1 MVRRTVK
8 RGVARYC
15 VLIVGLGAAG
25 VAIGW
30 LCHDLP
36 APVAARARVVSSGL
50 RRRRDRI
57 RSDAIGRPR
66 PPGAAGVS
74 QGQRS

>member
-36 APVAARARVVSSGL
+36 APVAAGARRLV
-50 RRRRDRI
+50 
-57 RSDAIGRPR
+57 RSPSPARSNRPR
-66 PPGAAGVS
+66 ILGAAGVNPA
-74 QGQRS
+74 QRS